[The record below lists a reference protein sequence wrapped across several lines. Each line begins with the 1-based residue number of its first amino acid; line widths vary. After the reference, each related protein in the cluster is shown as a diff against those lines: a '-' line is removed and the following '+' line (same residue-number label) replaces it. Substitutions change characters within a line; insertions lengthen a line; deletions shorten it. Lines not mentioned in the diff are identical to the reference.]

1 MKKTDIKQLYQ
12 ASESFKDK
20 DVIVAGWVK
29 SCRGMVTL
37 ALLTLL
43 MELVL
48 SHSKSFFQR
57 KYS

>member
-29 SCRGMVTL
+29 SCRGNGNFGFID
-37 ALLTLL
+37 
-43 MELVL
+43 LVL
-48 SHSKSFFQR
+48 SHSKSFFP
-57 KYS
+57 KKI

>member
-29 SCRGMVTL
+29 SCRGNGN
-37 ALLTLL
+37 
-43 MELVL
+43 
-48 SHSKSFFQR
+48 
-57 KYS
+57 